1 MRRVHVGALIGFNY
15 HGKRKGF
22 PQLMYFGEKYSQMM
36 NIQDNYE
43 NFLTKF
49 WYLNTSLLVSLAFI
63 PDYWLLIVMN

>member
-1 MRRVHVGALIGFNY
+1 
-15 HGKRKGF
+15 
-22 PQLMYFGEKYSQMM
+22 MYFGEKYSQMM

>member
-15 HGKRKGF
+15 HGKRKDF
-22 PQLMYFGEKYSQMM
+22 PQLMYFDEKYSQMM

-49 WYLNTSLLVSLAFI
+49 
-63 PDYWLLIVMN
+63 